1 MKINPSG
8 KVLVEPRD
16 YRSFCFRGEGRANFV
31 ISARH
36 RLTGVRI
43 VWRFAKARK
52 SGLLTVKS
60 RSELVNCYMKRIVAP
75 FFDEQYLVDMNIVEF
90 DTIDVHQLAKIPSL
104 PANEKIE
111 KFEDLFD
118 LPDELSFL
126 PLNTFQ
132 RVHGAVIVTN
142 PKFLTSLQM
151 LDATQLPMTIDDGRH
166 TSTITV
172 EIKPKQG
179 FFQNHPNFNVRH
191 CNNCI
196 LQIEKSCGQSHFSQM
211 YDFCPMDL
219 FSGNYSRMHKAIRS
233 LFLVPHRNLR
243 IFIDGNQVHSDEKP
257 LEENVFSETLFPRNE
272 ATSNDL
278 ISALCLAL
286 SGSQSKKKFRLRNSS
301 VLGQILRAQKV
312 DEIGI
317 VRAHAMYETMDHH
330 VKTALLDKAALTR
343 VGLEDILENKSIEG
357 VDFLQQLRKYFL
369 AATMKDCSIMISLR
383 LIHSCASP
391 RDDVIRL
398 PNGRFFAFAI
408 KIVDLDPKTAKNLIN
423 SHARFMS
430 GVKIIRL
437 DQESVENEQKFKPCV
452 DSLI

>member
-1 MKINPSG
+1 MQISPSG

-52 SGLLTVKS
+52 SGLLTVKA
-60 RSELVNCYMKRIVAP
+60 RSELVNSYMERIVAP

-90 DTIDVHQLAKIPSL
+90 HTVDVHQLAKIPSL
-104 PANEKIE
+104 PANQKIE
-111 KFEDLFD
+111 KFEDLFE
-118 LPDELSFL
+118 LPDEYSFL

-142 PKFLTSLQM
+142 PKRLTSLQM
-151 LDATQLPMTIDDGRH
+151 LDATQLPMTVGDEGH
-166 TSTITV
+166 GSTITV

-179 FFQNHPNFNVRH
+179 FFQHHPNVNIPH

-219 FSGNYSRMHKAIRS
+219 FSGNYSRMHKAIHS

-243 IFIDGNQVHSDEKP
+243 IFVDGNQVHSDEKP
-257 LEENVFSETLFPRNE
+257 LEDKIFTETLFPRNE
-272 ATSNDL
+272 ATSDDL

-286 SGSQSKKKFRLRNSS
+286 TGNHSKKKFRIRDSS

-317 VRAHAMYETMDHH
+317 VRAHAIYDRMEHH
-330 VKTALLDKAALTR
+330 IKTNLLDKSSLTH
-343 VGLEDILENKSIEG
+343 VGLEDILEQKSLDNEN
-357 VDFLQQLRKYFL
+357 DDLLQQLRRYFL

-383 LIHSCASP
+383 LLHSCSVP
-391 RDDVIRL
+391 RRDVVRL
-398 PNGRFFAFAI
+398 PNGRLFAFSI

-437 DQESVENEQKFKPCV
+437 DQESTETDRKFKPC
-452 DSLI
+452 INI

>member
-1 MKINPSG
+1 MLNPTKMQISLSG
-8 KVLVEPRD
+8 KVLVDPRE

-52 SGLLTVKS
+52 SGLLTVKA
-60 RSELVNCYMKRIVAP
+60 RSEMVNSYMESIVAP
-75 FFDEQYLVDMNIVEF
+75 LFQDNMYLVDMNIVEF
-90 DTIDVHQLAKIPSL
+90 DTNDVHQLAKIPSL
-104 PANEKIE
+104 PANQKIE
-111 KFEDLFD
+111 RFEDLHD
-118 LPDELSFL
+118 LPGEYSFL

-132 RVHGAVIVTN
+132 RLHGTVIVTY
-142 PKFLTSLQM
+142 PKSMTSLQM
-151 LDATQLPMTIDDGRH
+151 LDATQLPMTVVDGRH
-166 TSTITV
+166 SSTITV

-179 FFQNHPNFNVRH
+179 FFQHHKNASVPH

-196 LQIEKSCGQSHFSQM
+196 LQIEKSCGQSHFSEM

-219 FSGNYSRMHKAIRS
+219 FSGNYSRMHKAIHS

-243 IFIDGNQVHSDEKP
+243 IFIDGNLVHSDERP
-257 LEENVFSETLFPRNE
+257 LENEIFSKTLFPRKE
-272 ATSNDL
+272 ATSDDL

-286 SGSQSKKKFRLRNSS
+286 SGNQSKKKFHIRNSS
-301 VLGQILRAQKV
+301 VLGQILRAQKI

-317 VRAHAMYETMDHH
+317 VEAHSIYNRMDPHT
-330 VKTALLDKAALTR
+330 KSTLLDKSSLAQA
-343 VGLEDILENKSIEG
+343 GLEAILERKSFENGDIQK
-357 VDFLQQLRKYFL
+357 LQKYFL

-383 LIHSCASP
+383 LLHSCPVQRS
-391 RDDVIRL
+391 DVVRL
-398 PNGRFFAFAI
+398 PNGRSFAFAI
-408 KIVDLDPKTAKNLIN
+408 KIVDLDPKTPKNLIN

-437 DQESVENEQKFKPCV
+437 DQESKERKFKPCV
-452 DSLI
+452 

>member
-1 MKINPSG
+1 MQIPG

-52 SGLLTVKS
+52 SGLLTVKA
-60 RSELVNCYMKRIVAP
+60 RSELVNSYMERIVAP
-75 FFDEQYLVDMNIVEF
+75 FFDEQYLVGMNIVEF
-90 DTIDVHQLAKIPSL
+90 DTVDVHQLAKIPSL
-104 PANEKIE
+104 PANQKIE
-111 KFEDLFD
+111 TFEELFD
-118 LPDELSFL
+118 LPDEYSFL

-132 RVHGAVIVTN
+132 RVHGTTILTN
-142 PKFLTSLQM
+142 PKRLTSLQM
-151 LDATQLPMTIDDGRH
+151 LDATQLPTTISDEGH
-166 TSTITV
+166 SSTITV

-179 FFQNHPNFNVRH
+179 FFQHHPNVNVAH

-196 LQIEKSCGQSHFSQM
+196 LQIEKSCGHSHFSEM

-219 FSGNYSRMHKAIRS
+219 FSGNYSRMHKAIHS

-257 LEENVFSETLFPRNE
+257 LEEAVFSETLFPRNE
-272 ATSNDL
+272 ATSEDL

-286 SGSQSKKKFRLRNSS
+286 SGNQSKKKFRLRNSS

-317 VRAHAMYETMDHH
+317 VQAHAIYDRMDHH
-330 VKTALLDKAALTR
+330 TKTALLDKSSLTR
-343 VGLEDILENKSIEG
+343 AGLEAILERKSSENEHL
-357 VDFLQQLRKYFL
+357 LQQLRRYFL

-383 LIHSCASP
+383 LIQSCPSP
-391 RDDVIRL
+391 RRDIIRL
-398 PNGRFFAFAI
+398 PNGRVFAFTI

-423 SHARFMS
+423 CHPRFMS

-437 DQESVENEQKFKPCV
+437 DQESAEHDRKFKPCV
-452 DSLI
+452 

>member
-1 MKINPSG
+1 MQIPG

-52 SGLLTVKS
+52 SGLLTVKA
-60 RSELVNCYMKRIVAP
+60 RSELVNSYMERIVAP
-75 FFDEQYLVDMNIVEF
+75 FFDEQYLVGMNI
-90 DTIDVHQLAKIPSL
+90 
-104 PANEKIE
+104 
-111 KFEDLFD
+111 
-118 LPDELSFL
+118 
-126 PLNTFQ
+126 
-132 RVHGAVIVTN
+132 RVHGTTILTN
-142 PKFLTSLQM
+142 PKRLTSLQM
-151 LDATQLPMTIDDGRH
+151 LDATQLPTTISDESH
-166 TSTITV
+166 SSTITV

-179 FFQNHPNFNVRH
+179 FFQHHPNVNVAH

-196 LQIEKSCGQSHFSQM
+196 LQIEKSCGHSHFSEM

-219 FSGNYSRMHKAIRS
+219 FSGNYSRMHKAIHS

-257 LEENVFSETLFPRNE
+257 LEEAVFSETLFPRNE
-272 ATSNDL
+272 ATSEDL

-286 SGSQSKKKFRLRNSS
+286 SGNQSKKKFRLRNSS

-317 VRAHAMYETMDHH
+317 VQAHAIYDRMDHH
-330 VKTALLDKAALTR
+330 TKTALLDKSSLTR
-343 VGLEDILENKSIEG
+343 AGLEAILERKSSENEHL
-357 VDFLQQLRKYFL
+357 LQQLRRYFL

-383 LIHSCASP
+383 LIQSCPSP
-391 RDDVIRL
+391 RRDIIRL
-398 PNGRFFAFAI
+398 PNGRVFAFTI

-423 SHARFMS
+423 CHPRFMS

-437 DQESVENEQKFKPCV
+437 DQESAEHDRKFKPCV
-452 DSLI
+452 